1 MVDSSSVKQYEFV
14 KHSRNQVSGRI
25 GRWSRAARQKK
36 LALT

>member
-1 MVDSSSVKQYEFV
+1 MDDNLNVKQYEFL

-25 GRWSRAARQKK
+25 GRWSSAARQKK